1 MRKIKS
7 KTFHRHL
14 RKREKKEQERILR
27 EGGGEEEKDEDEAA
41 KAAIKRRAEDN
52 TEFLCQNH
60 RMYSNGNLYKRI
72 LKC

>member
-41 KAAIKRRAEDN
+41 KAAIKRRAEDRA
-52 TEFLCQNH
+52 T
-60 RMYSNGNLYKRI
+60 
-72 LKC
+72 LKHSSAGSKWSQKVGFIR